1 MRIQRLTTFAAAL
14 LALGTLLGCEE
25 PANGPGSDPAQKT
38 ADDASTTSKQASEK
52 TPLKVAS
59 WEEVQTAVASHKGK
73 VVVLDLWS
81 SSCAPCIKELPGLA
95 KLHQQHAGDV
105 VCLTLNLD
113 YIGLADEPPQS
124 HVETAGKILT
134 DKGIKCQSFVSS
146 TPDAEV
152 YKQLNAAAVPIVLV
166 YDREGKQARRFDND
180 TNAYGDEGFTYDQ
193 HITPLVKDLLAEAGS

>member
-1 MRIQRLTTFAAAL
+1 MRILRKTALAAAL
-14 LALGTLLGCEE
+14 LAMGALVGCEE

-38 ADDASTTSKQASEK
+38 ADDASTKSNQASEK
-52 TPLKVAS
+52 IPLKVAS
-59 WEEVQTAVASHKGK
+59 WDEVQKEVASHQGK

-95 KLHQQHAGDV
+95 KLHEQHAGDV

-124 HVETAGKILT
+124 HMETAGKILA

-146 TPDAEV
+146 TPDNEV
-152 YKQLNAAAVPIVLV
+152 YQQLDAAAVPVVLV
-166 YDREGKQARRFDND
+166 YDREGKLSKRFDND

-193 HITPLVKDLLAEAGS
+193 HIAPFVKDLLAGTGS